1 MSKKRI
7 ISGIQSSGSLHLG
20 NYVGALRQ
28 FIELQEDYECF
39 FFIADLHSITVPQ
52 EPETLRTQIRDTVAT
67 YLACGI
73 DPDKAVLFRQ
83 SEIAAHA
90 ELGWLLNTIATM
102 GELKR
107 MTQYKDKASGEADA
121 SVGVGLFDYPVLM
134 AADIL
139 LYRPEAVPVG
149 EDQKQHIELTR
160 DLAER
165 FNGRFGE
172 TFRVPEPLI
181 PEGGARIMAL
191 DDPKKKMSKSTPS
204 EASRIELTD
213 DADIIRRKVFR
224 AVTDSGDTVVG
235 GPDKPAL
242 TNLLAIMGAMS
253 GKSVAE
259 LEQEFRGKG
268 YKEFKEALAETVIT
282 ALESIQKRYAE
293 LEQDSERIDA
303 ALAAGAERARPI
315 AEATLA
321 DAKRAMGLR

>member
-7 ISGIQSSGSLHLG
+7 VSGIQSSGSLHLG
-20 NYVGALRQ
+20 NYVGAFRR
-28 FIELQEDYECF
+28 FIELQEHYECF

-52 EPETLRTQIRDTVAT
+52 EPEELRAQIRETVAT

-73 DPDKAVLFRQ
+73 DPDKTVLFRQ
-83 SEIAAHA
+83 SGIAAHA

-107 MTQYKDKASGEADA
+107 MTQYKDKAGGQADA
-121 SVGVGLFDYPVLM
+121 SIGAGLFDYPVLM

-181 PEGGARIMAL
+181 PEQGARVMAL
-191 DDPKKKMSKSTPS
+191 D
-204 EASRIELTD
+204 
-213 DADIIRRKVFR
+213 
-224 AVTDSGDTVVG
+224 
-235 GPDKPAL
+235 
-242 TNLLAIMGAMS
+242 
-253 GKSVAE
+253 
-259 LEQEFRGKG
+259 
-268 YKEFKEALAETVIT
+268 
-282 ALESIQKRYAE
+282 
-293 LEQDSERIDA
+293 
-303 ALAAGAERARPI
+303 
-315 AEATLA
+315 
-321 DAKRAMGLR
+321 

>member
-7 ISGIQSSGSLHLG
+7 VSGIQSSGSLHLG
-20 NYVGALRQ
+20 NYVGALRR
-28 FIELQEDYECF
+28 FIELQEGYECF

-52 EPETLRTQIRDTVAT
+52 EPEVLRAQIRETVAT

-107 MTQYKDKASGEADA
+107 MTQYKDKAGGQTDA

-165 FNGRFGE
+165 FNGRFGD

-181 PEGGARIMAL
+181 PEQGARVMAL
-191 DDPKKKMSKSTPS
+191 DDPTKKMSKSAPS

-213 DADIIRRKVFR
+213 DADAVRRKVSR
-224 AVTDSGDTVVG
+224 AVTDSGDKIVS

-242 TNLLAIMGAMS
+242 TNLLTIMGALT
-253 GKSVAE
+253 GKSIAE
-259 LEQEFRGKG
+259 LEEEFGGTG
-268 YKEFKEALAETVIT
+268 YKEFKEALAETIVA
-282 ALESIQKRYAE
+282 ALEPIQGRHAE
-293 LEQDSERIDA
+293 LEKDSDAIDA
-303 ALAAGAERARPI
+303 VLTAGAEKARPI

-321 DAKRAMGLR
+321 DAKRAMGLL